1 MSISPVMTSSQ
12 TSTSA
17 TTRSTSASTTSAS
30 TTSASTTSGSVSTN
44 SSASDLLDNF
54 MTLLVAQM
62 QNQDPTSPMDN
73 SQLTSQLAQ
82 FNTAAGVEQLNST
95 MNSMGVLVS
104 GMQQMNSADWV
115 GRDIMIEGD
124 PVVSTAD
131 GGNQKMG
138 INLGS
143 DADEVTVTLTDSAGN
158 AYTAKLKDVKAGVHQ
173 YSLDELEDFQPG
185 DPRDQADTK
194 FTVSFSATNE
204 SGDTPEIVA
213 LKPAK
218 VQSVAFTAS
227 GAELQ
232 LGIDGSASL
241 SDVYL
246 IQ

>member
-1 MSISPVMTSSQ
+1 MSVSPVMTSSQ

-17 TTRSTSASTTSAS
+17 TTRSASTTSAS
-30 TTSASTTSGSVSTN
+30 TTSTSATSGSVSTN

-73 SQLTSQLAQ
+73 SQLTAQLAQ
-82 FNTAAGVEQLNST
+82 FNTAAGVEQLNTT
-95 MNSMGVLVS
+95 MNNMGVLVS

-115 GRDIMIEGD
+115 GRDIMIAGD
-124 PVVSTAD
+124 PVVSTAE

-138 INLGS
+138 LNLGS
-143 DADEVTVTLTDSAGN
+143 DADEVTVTLTDPAGN
-158 AYTAKLKDVKAGVHQ
+158 AYTAKLANVKAGVHQ
-173 YSLDELEDFQPG
+173 YTLDDLSDFQPA
-185 DPRDQADTK
+185 DPRIMPDTT
-194 FTVSFSATNE
+194 FTVSFSATNAN
-204 SGDTPEIVA
+204 GNTPDIDA

-218 VQSVAFTAS
+218 VQSVAFTTS

-232 LGIDGSASL
+232 LGIDGTASL

>member
-1 MSISPVMTSSQ
+1 MTSNQAS
-12 TSTSA
+12 SA
-17 TTRSTSASTTSAS
+17 AATRSASAKSTTPA
-30 TTSASTTSGSVSTN
+30 ATTSGAVSTN

-95 MNSMGVLVS
+95 MNNMGVLVS

-115 GRDIMIEGD
+115 GRDIMIAGD

-138 INLGS
+138 LNLGS

-158 AYTAKLKDVKAGVHQ
+158 AYTAKLENVKAGVHQ
-173 YSLDELEDFQPG
+173 YTMDDLGDFQPA
-185 DPRDQADTK
+185 DPRTMADTT
-194 FTVSFSATNE
+194 FTVSFSATNAD
-204 SGDTPEIVA
+204 GNTPDIEA

-218 VQSVAFTAS
+218 VQGVAFTTS

-232 LGIDGSASL
+232 LGIDGTASL